1 MDETTL
7 QLINMIC
14 RRELRVNPSAPMET
28 IVCQDFPQAR
38 AWVLDSRVVGE
49 G

>member
-14 RRELRVNPSAPMET
+14 RRAQRVNQSARCKT
-28 IVCQDFPQAR
+28 IAFPDVSLAR
-38 AWVLDSRVVGE
+38 ALPERELGSPG
-49 G
+49 